1 MKKLFLIAILVVAAL
16 LASCA
21 ASGQFKKNEKVT
33 LILQDG
39 HKVKCYV
46 THVSKQQIFFQALG
60 ARDAYNYG
68 DMLLVGQVQKIRLAN
83 DSEMSVD
90 EYREYRKNVQKA
102 MIESNSFQGKDVL
115 LDPLYE
121 SLKHKEIDDMSE
133 KEFQYFL
140 LMKEQ
145 ENLQK
150 MRAADKAEQKEQ
162 FENLEKKLDEFKAPQ
177 VPIMPP
183 ALDQPAV
190 SALPPA
196 VIKSP
201 EMPRTTVPIP
211 SSEPAAIPDLGDLLE
226 QTQLVGKFLHRV
238 NQSNINLSPAQEK
251 FIQTLITSKK
261 WIEFKENLIF
271 YEEKSRQ
278 AAERAFAL
286 SPTDFQEKLA
296 LHLTSAEKLDFNQ
309 MLSQLHQLTG
319 DEISDK
325 EYQLL
330 LQVLGETGA
339 NATRQLLVNYDAWI
353 FIHQTK

>member
-1 MKKLFLIAILVVAAL
+1 MKKIYLIAVLVVAAFL
-16 LASCA
+16 YSCA
-21 ASGQFKKNEKVT
+21 ASGQFKKNEKVS

-46 THVSKQQIFFQALG
+46 THVSKQQIFFQALS

-68 DMLLVGQVQKIRLAN
+68 DMLLVGQVQKVRLAN
-83 DSEMSVD
+83 NSEMSVD

-102 MIESNSFQGKDVL
+102 IIESNSFQGQNVL

-162 FENLEKKLDEFKAPQ
+162 FQNLEKKLEGFKTPPLP
-177 VPIMPP
+177 VMPP
-183 ALDQPAV
+183 LTDKPAV
-190 SALPPA
+190 AAIPPA
-196 VIKSP
+196 VIKGP
-201 EMPRTTVPIP
+201 EVTRPPVPVP
-211 SSEPAAIPDLGDLLE
+211 AEPAATPDLGELLE
-226 QTQLVGKFLHRV
+226 QTQLLGKFLHRV
-238 NQSNINLSPAQEK
+238 SQPGVKLAPEQEK
-251 FIQTLITSKK
+251 FIQSLLTSKK
-261 WIEFKENLIF
+261 WIELKENLAF

-286 SPTDFQEKLA
+286 SPVEFQEKLG
-296 LHLTSAEKLDFNQ
+296 LRLSSTEKLDFNP
-309 MLSQLHQLTG
+309 MFSQLYQLIG
-319 DEISDK
+319 DEINDK
-325 EYQLL
+325 EYQQL

-339 NATRQLLVNYDAWI
+339 NATKQLLVNYDAWTYI
-353 FIHQTK
+353 NQTK

>member
-1 MKKLFLIAILVVAAL
+1 MKKIYLIAVLVVAAFL
-16 LASCA
+16 YSCA
-21 ASGQFKKNEKVT
+21 ASGQFKKNEKVS

-46 THVSKQQIFFQALG
+46 THISKQQIFFQALS

-83 DSEMSVD
+83 NSEMSVD
-90 EYREYRKNVQKA
+90 EYRDYRKNVQKA
-102 MIESNSFQGKDVL
+102 MIESNSFQGKNVL

-162 FENLEKKLDEFKAPQ
+162 FETLEKKLDEFKTPQ
-177 VPIMPP
+177 QLVIKPP
-183 ALDQPAV
+183 VDRPAV
-190 SALPPA
+190 SAIPPGMIKNPEVSRPALPTP
-196 VIKSP
+196 VES
-201 EMPRTTVPIP
+201 
-211 SSEPAAIPDLGDLLE
+211 AAIPDLGELLE
-226 QTQLVGKFLHRV
+226 QTQLLGKFLHRV
-238 NQSNINLSPAQEK
+238 SQPGVKLSPEQER
-251 FIQTLITSKK
+251 FIQSLLTSKK
-261 WIEFKENLIF
+261 WIEFKENLAF
-271 YEEKSRQ
+271 FAEKSRQ

-296 LHLTSAEKLDFNQ
+296 LHLASTEKLDFNA

-319 DEISDK
+319 DEINDK
-325 EYQLL
+325 EYQQL

-339 NATRQLLVNYDAWI
+339 NATKQLLVNYDAWI
-353 FIHQTK
+353 YMNQAK